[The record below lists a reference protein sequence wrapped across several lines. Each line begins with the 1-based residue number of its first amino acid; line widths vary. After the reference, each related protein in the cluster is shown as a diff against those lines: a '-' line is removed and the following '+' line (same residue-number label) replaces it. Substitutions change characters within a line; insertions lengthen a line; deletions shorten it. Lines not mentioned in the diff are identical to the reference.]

1 MSTRVRKE
9 RGAAIVDDL
18 LLRYLLTG
26 LSGMADGCQQ
36 PYFGILEGALTV
48 FGGFLYL
55 FGGVLILLF
64 GSSLGTYV
72 SLDHQR
78 HGFVQVLT
86 VMQRTALLV
95 QCTWSLHT
103 D

>member
-1 MSTRVRKE
+1 
-9 RGAAIVDDL
+9 
-18 LLRYLLTG
+18 
-26 LSGMADGCQQ
+26 MADGCQHR
-36 PYFGILEGALTV
+36 YFGILEGALTV

-86 VMQRTALLV
+86 VMQRTALLI
-95 QCTWSLHT
+95 QCTWSLHI